1 MRPRRRQQ
9 RSEGGGRRGVGHHFS
24 LWGGGRPAAVVVV
37 VRAIVTSFRTAKADG
52 WMDESHL
59 VFLVPGRERE
69 RDRQSEVAPQK
80 KLFLSA
86 SPLRARRDRHKIM
99 RSGAFFL

>member
-1 MRPRRRQQ
+1 M
-9 RSEGGGRRGVGHHFS
+9 
-24 LWGGGRPAAVVVV
+24 
-37 VRAIVTSFRTAKADG
+37 RAIS
-52 WMDESHL
+52 SSL
-59 VFLVPGRERE
+59 FLAERE

-99 RSGAFFL
+99 GGAKIGGAFLLYPYLVFGRLYKFTE